1 MDYRQSKWLL
11 LIFFLFFS
19 NLVFA
24 KFPVHLFIGIS
35 GGYGE
40 NSDAYAN
47 TGTDGVIRFAFG
59 SLYPINSSF
68 VIGDQVSFQTG
79 TQIRLNNQITSVIG
93 NGIVPVLLNTK
104 TPIDFLFVGR
114 YILHEPL
121 FFQAKGGIAFINTT
135 VTGADVQ
142 TKNTLLPEVQGGIGF
157 NVYKRSRVTLSYQ
170 QFFGTTPTITTL
182 SVTDGT
188 YRLHGVPVWRGA
200 LLTFEHDL

>member
-1 MDYRQSKWLL
+1 MDCKQSKWLL
-11 LIFFLFFS
+11 LFFFLFFS

-24 KFPVHLFIGIS
+24 KFPIHLFIGIS

-59 SLYPINSSF
+59 SLYPVNSKF
-68 VIGDQVSFQTG
+68 VIGDQVGFQTSS
-79 TQIRLNNQITSVIG
+79 QIRLNNQITSAIG
-93 NGIVPVLLNTK
+93 NGIVPVLINTK
-104 TPIDFLFVGR
+104 TPIDFLLVGR
-114 YILHEPL
+114 YILNEPL
-121 FFQAKGGIAFINTT
+121 FFQVKGGVVFVNST

-142 TKNTLLPEVQGGIGF
+142 TQNTLLPEVQAGIGF

-170 QFFGTTPTITTL
+170 QFFGTTPVITPL
-182 SVTDGT
+182 DVSQGT
-188 YRLHGVPVWRGA
+188 YRLHGVPDWRGA